1 MKCKFIKNNETF
13 CNANAM
19 NDSVY
24 CFLHNPDVSEEEKQN
39 AQAKG
44 GKGNKVKVKEP
55 LEPVTVKKVEDI
67 VKLLSDTINRVRSGE
82 LDIKIANCI
91 GYLSGH
97 LTKAMEMSELEQR
110 IQAVERAIV
119 RN

>member
-1 MKCKFIKNNETF
+1 MKCKFIKDDETL

-19 NDSVY
+19 SDSSY
-24 CFLHNPDVSEEEKQN
+24 CFLHNPDISEEEKQN

-44 GKGNKVKVKEP
+44 GKGNKIKIMEP
-55 LEPVTVKKVEDI
+55 LEQVAIEKVEDV
-67 VKLLSDTINRVRSGE
+67 VKLLADTINRVRSGE

-97 LTKAMEMSELEQR
+97 LTKAMEISELEQR
-110 IQAVERAIV
+110 IQTIERAV
-119 RN
+119 AKN

>member
-1 MKCKFIKNNETF
+1 M
-13 CNANAM
+13 
-19 NDSVY
+19 
-24 CFLHNPDVSEEEKQN
+24 
-39 AQAKG
+39 
-44 GKGNKVKVKEP
+44 EP
-55 LEPVTVKKVEDI
+55 LEPVTVEKVEDV
-67 VKLLSDTINRVRSGE
+67 VKLLADTINRVRSGE

-97 LTKAMEMSELEQR
+97 LTKAMEISVLEQR